1 MCTPISPS
9 RLRSTSAASSA
20 DRELDSLIASIV
32 AVVSFSRMSGWTSWI
47 SWVILNS
54 DIATSFS
61 CPALTPD

>member
-1 MCTPISPS
+1 M
-9 RLRSTSAASSA
+9 
-20 DRELDSLIASIV
+20 IASIV

-61 CPALTPD
+61 RPARDVIPG